1 MKGPGDEAASRGM
14 GKATKRARRQRS
26 RRADYT
32 AAKQTVVNGR
42 HFGAQ
47 RSGLPSARDRRDGVG
62 GPYSIT
68 VSKIALTRKA
78 HGYQRGRWWLASVV
92 TDETKRRIALP
103 FLRML
108 VSHASAERG
117 RHTCDK
123 GTDQHGERRKNSS
136 LGARLTARIR

>member
-1 MKGPGDEAASRGM
+1 MGDHG
-14 GKATKRARRQRS
+14 ATDPSAHYQ
-26 RRADYT
+26 
-32 AAKQTVVNGR
+32 

-68 VSKIALTRKA
+68 VSKIALTRKRLRVRPMV
-78 HGYQRGRWWLASVV
+78 YQRGRWWLASVV

-103 FLRML
+103 FLRMQ

>member
-1 MKGPGDEAASRGM
+1 MQRLGDHG
-14 GKATKRARRQRS
+14 ATDPRAHYQ
-26 RRADYT
+26 
-32 AAKQTVVNGR
+32 

-47 RSGLPSARDRRDGVG
+47 RPGLPSARHRRDGVG

-68 VSKIALTRKA
+68 VSTIALTREP
-78 HGYQRGRWWLASVV
+78 HGYQRGGWWLASVV
-92 TDETKRRIALP
+92 TDETKRRTALP

-108 VSHASAERG
+108 ISHASAERG

-123 GTDQHGERRKNSS
+123 GADQHGERRKNSS